1 MTRGILFLTA
11 LFSVSISFGQT
22 SICIL
27 DTSSAGAE
35 ILHRVRI
42 EGYAAVSVSIK
53 KTEKKYQ
60 GYRICENHYLQ
71 IDSLNQI
78 LTDPQIDSLITCDNG
93 TLKTVG
99 FILYAKRHNDKESV
113 LGKLREILK
122 QEYVFMTSSCSDAL
136 QFISL
141 GQLNYNLLTKPNFLL
156 KPNFK
161 LSKEDKALIEVE
173 LANYENSFGTK

>member
-1 MTRGILFLTA
+1 M
-11 LFSVSISFGQT
+11 
-22 SICIL
+22 L
-27 DTSSAGAE
+27 DTSSTGAE
-35 ILHRVRI
+35 ILKRVKM
-42 EGYAAVSVSIK
+42 EGYAAATVTVK
-53 KTEKKYQ
+53 KTGKKYQ

-71 IDSLNQI
+71 IDSLNHI
-78 LTDPQIDSLITCDNG
+78 LTDLQIDSLLACDNG

-113 LGKLREILK
+113 LGKLQEILK
-122 QEYVFMTSSCSDAL
+122 QEYVIMTSSCSDAL

-141 GQLNYNLLTKPNFLL
+141 GQLYYDLLTKPNLLL

-161 LSKEDKALIEVE
+161 LTKEDKALIEVE